1 MKKQFLPLD
10 TTYNLLTILQNDIVI
25 KGKVCCIC
33 KCQCGNITKPIPNIR
48 ILSNNTKSCGCLK
61 KAQAIRIGHLNANK
75 PGHRLGKRY
84 AKSLI
89 GEKFGY
95 LTVLDLHGY
104 TSCNHEIYKCQCQC
118 GNIINIIK
126 SHLVSNTTK
135 SCGCLRKQHIR
146 QVHKKKKICLGLD
159 PNILLTPINI
169 LLRVKA
175 CELYKQIKIRD
186 SFTCQLCGK
195 TKTLL
200 HTHHIEPFSLC
211 KEKQEDKTNLITL
224 CYLCHK
230 KAHDNNFQTGLNK
243 NIQQILTNKINETI
257 NV

>member
-48 ILSNNTKSCGCLK
+48 ILSNNTKRCGCLK

-95 LTVLDLHGY
+95 LT
-104 TSCNHEIYKCQCQC
+104 
-118 GNIINIIK
+118 
-126 SHLVSNTTK
+126 
-135 SCGCLRKQHIR
+135 
-146 QVHKKKKICLGLD
+146 
-159 PNILLTPINI
+159 
-169 LLRVKA
+169 
-175 CELYKQIKIRD
+175 
-186 SFTCQLCGK
+186 
-195 TKTLL
+195 
-200 HTHHIEPFSLC
+200 
-211 KEKQEDKTNLITL
+211 
-224 CYLCHK
+224 
-230 KAHDNNFQTGLNK
+230 GLNK